1 MRLITARKA
10 AFAVLV
16 STLVQA
22 TPVLASTSFL
32 SSPDSIITPGLGTL
46 GMILEWLMSFAS

>member
-1 MRLITARKA
+1 MKLITARKA

-16 STLVQA
+16 SILVQA
-22 TPVLASTSFL
+22 SPALAGTSFTP
-32 SSPDSIITPGLGTL
+32 SPDSIITPGLGTL